1 MPELRPPFK
10 KSIYVRAL
18 KDDGLAELVEGDVR
32 VDVVEGVLGPR
43 KFHLKKFSKLYFL
56 KQPLNEITD
65 NVFIWLM
72 L

>member
-1 MPELRPPFK
+1 LPELRPLFK
-10 KSIYVRAL
+10 TNSIYVRAL

-56 KQPLNEITD
+56 KQ
-65 NVFIWLM
+65 WKAA
-72 L
+72 